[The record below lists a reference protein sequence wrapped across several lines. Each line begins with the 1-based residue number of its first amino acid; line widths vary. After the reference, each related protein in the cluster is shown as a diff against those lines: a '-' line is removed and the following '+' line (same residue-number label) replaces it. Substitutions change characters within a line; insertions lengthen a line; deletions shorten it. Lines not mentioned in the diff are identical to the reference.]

1 MEQLIARKLQVLN
14 LRQRVLL
21 LIGIVL
27 ILRLIAHVPSINW
40 AIW

>member
-1 MEQLIARKLQVLN
+1 MEQSISRKLRLLN

-27 ILRLIAHVPSINW
+27 ILRLIAHVPVLNG